1 MSPCADE
8 LSRRVVEIGVEDG
21 MPETYEFLSSPAAD
35 PFLTVSTEDTGIVN
49 VVVELS
55 SDGQTWAAA
64 WGAGIGA
71 GIGADAGATWTIPR
85 SVAAIRCSSAG
96 GSALFVVAILEQA

>member
-1 MSPCADE
+1 MSCADE
-8 LSRRVVEIGVEDG
+8 LSRRVVEIGVEAG

-64 WGAGIGA
+64 WGVGIVA
-71 GIGADAGATWTIPR
+71 GIGADAGRDLDDPPQR
-85 SVAAIRCSSAG
+85 G
-96 GSALFVVAILEQA
+96 GHPLFVGRR